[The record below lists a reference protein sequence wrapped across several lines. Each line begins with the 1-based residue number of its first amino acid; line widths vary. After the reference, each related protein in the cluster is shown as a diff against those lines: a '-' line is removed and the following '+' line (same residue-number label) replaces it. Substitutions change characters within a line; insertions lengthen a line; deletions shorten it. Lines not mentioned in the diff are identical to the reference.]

1 LVESAAAQ
9 TPDAIAVEHLGSG
22 LSYRELNLRANRLAS
37 VLRSHGV
44 GPEVIVGIGLQRSLE
59 LPIAILAVLKAGG
72 ACMPLDPKYPA
83 DRLAFMQQDAQAPV
97 LITHPA
103 LEAAFAGSH
112 ARIVSISRDWSG
124 FHTESP
130 EETAG
135 GACPANLAYVIYTSG
150 STGKPRGVL
159 LSHRA
164 LASYIVE
171 AVELYGMVHSDR
183 VVQFASLSFD
193 IAIEEIFPV
202 WAAGGTV
209 VLWDDG
215 LSLGTENYFD
225 FIERNRISMLS
236 LPTAFWHELVH
247 GAADSGRD
255 FPASLRLVS
264 VGGEKVS
271 AGAFASWR
279 KMAGPRIRW
288 MNTYG
293 PSEASVIATAWEP
306 GEDEQ
311 VDEPPI
317 GRAVAN
323 ATISLLDPELK
334 PVPAGETGE
343 LYIGGAGVARG
354 YLNRPETTA
363 ERFIADPFRTEPG
376 AILYKT
382 GDLARMRP
390 DGNLEFRGRADFQV
404 KIRGF
409 RVEVEEIERALDQH
423 PGVREAAVVAQG
435 VESKRLVAFVTTT
448 GEPAPRP
455 AELLQFLKDRLPEY
469 MLPAAVIPLRSMP
482 MSPNGKIDRRV
493 LAQRDLEPIESQST
507 QPKDEVEATLLNI
520 WRDVLGTRSVGVRGN
535 FFDYGGN
542 SLSALRLMH
551 RVQAAFHQNLP
562 LAILLQ
568 APTAEQFAEVLRTD
582 KWIRGSSLVPMQP
595 LGRRSPLFLVHGVG
609 GHVLRFRALA
619 SYMAPE
625 QPVYALQAQ
634 GLDGLTPPLTRI
646 EDMAERYLDE
656 VRLAQPNGPYH
667 LAGYSFG
674 GFVAVEMARRLLH
687 AGQEVSF
694 LALLDT
700 VVEKHE
706 SRTTLL
712 SRFLKLPLT
721 AQFEFLQ
728 RKIRKKV
735 KRALKGMRLPA
746 ELQLVQRYCREA
758 ERGYRPPAYP
768 GRIDLFVATS
778 TSLHPLGDDLGGWR
792 GVSAGGVEI
801 HEVPGDHGSIVDEP
815 NARILAQRLLARL
828 DEIQLRRTVASA

>member
-9 TPDAIAVEHLGSG
+9 TPDAIAVEHLGSR
-22 LSYRELNLRANRLAS
+22 LSYQELNLRANQLAS
-37 VLRSHGV
+37 VLRNHGV

-59 LPIAILAVLKAGG
+59 LPIAILGVLKAGG
-72 ACMPLDPKYPA
+72 ACLPLDPKYPA

-97 LITHPA
+97 LITQPG
-103 LEAAFAGSH
+103 LEATFAGSH
-112 ARIVSISRDWSG
+112 AQMISISRDWSRFYTG
-124 FHTESP
+124 AA

-135 GACPANLAYVIYTSG
+135 GACAANLAYVIYTSG

-159 LSHRA
+159 LSHRN
-164 LASYIVE
+164 LVSYIVE

-183 VVQFASLSFD
+183 VVQLASLSFD

-202 WAAGGTV
+202 WATGGTV
-209 VLWDDG
+209 VLWDDR
-215 LSLGTENYFD
+215 LSLGTVNYFN
-225 FIERNRISMLS
+225 FLERNRISMLS

-247 GAADSGRD
+247 GAAALGRD
-255 FPASLRLVS
+255 FPSSLRLVI

-271 AGAFASWR
+271 AGALASWR
-279 KMAGPRIRW
+279 KMVGPRIRW

-293 PSEASVIATAWEP
+293 PSEASVITTAWEP
-306 GEDEQ
+306 SEDEE
-311 VDEPPI
+311 VDDPPI
-317 GRAVAN
+317 GGAVAN
-323 ATISLLDPELK
+323 ATICLLDPELK
-334 PVPAGETGE
+334 PVPAGKTGE

-354 YLNRPETTA
+354 YLNRPEITA
-363 ERFIADPFRTEPG
+363 ERFIPDPFRTEPG

-390 DGNLEFRGRADFQV
+390 DGNLEFRGRVDFQV

-435 VESKRLVAFVTTT
+435 VESKRLVAFVTTAE
-448 GEPAPRP
+448 EPAPRP
-455 AELLQFLKDRLPEY
+455 AELIQFLKDRLPEF
-469 MLPAAVIPLRSMP
+469 MIPAAVIPLRSMP

-493 LAQRDLEPIESQST
+493 LGERDLEPIESQST
-507 QPKDEVEATLLNI
+507 RPKDETEATLLNI
-520 WRDVLGTRSVGVRGN
+520 WRDVLGAGSIGVRDN
-535 FFDYGGN
+535 FFEYGGD
-542 SLSALRLMH
+542 SLSAVCLMDC
-551 RVQAAFHQNLP
+551 VQAAFHKNVP
-562 LAILLQ
+562 LATLLH
-568 APTAEQFAEVLRTD
+568 APTVEQFAEDLRTG
-582 KWIRGSSLVPMQP
+582 KWARGSLLVPMQP
-595 LGRRSPLFLVHGVG
+595 LGNRSPLFLVHGVG
-609 GHVLRFRALA
+609 GHVLRFRTLA
-619 SYMAPE
+619 DYMAPE

-634 GLDGLTPPLTRI
+634 GLDGLTPPLRRV
-646 EDMAERYLDE
+646 EEMAERYLDE

-687 AGQEVSF
+687 AGREVSF

-700 VVEKHE
+700 IVEKHE
-706 SRTTLL
+706 SRMTLL

-721 AQFEFLQ
+721 AQFEYLQ
-728 RKIRKKV
+728 RKIRKQV
-735 KRALKGMRLPA
+735 KRSLKGMRLPA
-746 ELQLVQRYCREA
+746 ELQLVRRYCAEA

-768 GRIDLFVATS
+768 GRIDLFVAMS
-778 TSLHPLGDDLGGWR
+778 TSLQPLGVDLGGWR
-792 GVSAGGVEI
+792 GVAAGGVGI

-828 DEIQLRRTVASA
+828 DEIQPRRTASA